1 MLDVTMPGLDGLELQ
16 RRLAAAG
23 ESLPIVFVTGHGDI
37 PMSVRAIK
45 AGATD
50 FLTKPVQAQVLVA
63 AVRAAIEQ
71 DASVRRARAET
82 AELRRRLASLT
93 PREREVLAALAA
105 GRLNKQIAADL
116 GVVEQTV
123 KFHRARIMERMQAKT
138 VAELMHIAARLG
150 IGAATPSATPAG
162 SSSDARAEL
171 PQAES
176 ARRATNPKVSYRP
189 TRDAVTLS
197 GDQVTVP
204 ISPWSTTRRRFVPRS
219 DGCCVARR
227 LKRAL
232 MRETDPLSSWNDGPA
247 RTPSSISCTR

>member
-1 MLDVTMPGLDGLELQ
+1 MRHLANETSHVKDTVARSTIFLVDDDASVLRALSRVLREEGWNVETFESAEAFLARRDPNAEGCLVLDVTMPGLDGLELQ

-63 AVRAAIEQ
+63 AVRAAI
-71 DASVRRARAET
+71 DHHASVRRALAET

-93 PREREVLAALAA
+93 LREREVLAALAA

-138 VAELMHIAARLG
+138 IAELMHIAGRLG
-150 IGAATPSATPAG
+150 IGAATAPTAPAG
-162 SSSDARAEL
+162 SSPGPVQNSRK
-171 PQAES
+171 P
-176 ARRATNPKVSYRP
+176 
-189 TRDAVTLS
+189 
-197 GDQVTVP
+197 
-204 ISPWSTTRRRFVPRS
+204 
-219 DGCCVARR
+219 
-227 LKRAL
+227 
-232 MRETDPLSSWNDGPA
+232 DPVMGH
-247 RTPSSISCTR
+247 